1 VEIASGDMI
10 QPQRMIFGGNTMFKT
25 NKKERQ
31 STWSIHML
39 KEFREHLLY
48 SISGD
53 FGFVIK
59 EKSTWVSLT
68 NMSEEHRISFL
79 GELIGFEDVYVGL
92 NALESSTEEYRDYM
106 GYIEILNGNL
116 GGDESVP
123 LIRVFIKKDIAFF
136 ESVSKMAIESRI
148 LNPKRLIALD
158 IQVDAS
164 NLKDIPAESM
174 LNIKLPIESESIFQR
189 DSFV

>member
-1 VEIASGDMI
+1 
-10 QPQRMIFGGNTMFKT
+10 MFKT

-68 NMSEEHRISFL
+68 NMSEDHRISFL

>member
-1 VEIASGDMI
+1 MLKS
-10 QPQRMIFGGNTMFKT
+10 QPIMLGGNTMSKKK
-25 NKKERQ
+25 KKERQ

-39 KEFREHLLY
+39 KEFRDHLLY
-48 SISGD
+48 SVSGD
-53 FGFVIK
+53 FKFVIK

-68 NMSEEHRISFL
+68 NMSEKHCISFL
-79 GELIGFEDVYVGL
+79 GELIGFEDVYFGL

-116 GGDESVP
+116 EGGESVP
-123 LIRVFIKKDIAFF
+123 LIRGFIKKDIAFF

-148 LNPKRLIALD
+148 LNQKRLIALN
-158 IQVDAS
+158 ISVDAS

-174 LNIKLPIESESIFQR
+174 LNIKLPIRSVSIFQR
-189 DSFV
+189 DSLV

>member
-1 VEIASGDMI
+1 VEIASEDMI